1 MLNFYPGISE
11 HQSREYSRFNNE
23 IWTSFLKEL
32 YANSL
37 LLNPVAS
44 LFFLAKAFSKVIYLL
59 SFIPD
64 PSPPA
69 LLTLMS
75 SSWTPYCLPY
85 LPYKGFHAQALI

>member
-11 HQSREYSRFNNE
+11 HQSSEYSRFNNE

-64 PSPPA
+64 LSPLA
-69 LLTLMS
+69 LLTL
-75 SSWTPYCLPY
+75 CHLPGLHTVY
-85 LPYKGFHAQALI
+85 LAFHIKASMHRL